1 MRTFLIITK
10 YQLSNILKSKWIIFI
25 MLFSMVLSLTLSNVL
40 DNFEK
45 FIISIN
51 SIFLIITPLISALFS
66 GIYYY
71 DNLKFYELLIGNFT
85 NRKVIITSV
94 VFTVTFSISISLLL
108 PILIISIIYF
118 GFNNYLLKFILLHF
132 FLISYFS
139 LISFIVV
146 ILNNDRL
153 KGISISIIIY
163 LFFSIFY
170 DALILFILVFFS
182 DYPIENLILYISSIN
197 PILTIRIYFLKSFGF
212 MENIG
217 YIYNLISNFFIISTI
232 LQIFICLVIFI
243 LIIFYFET
251 KEFY

>member
-25 MLFSMVLSLTLSNVL
+25 MLFSIVLSLTLSNVL

-51 SIFLIITPLISALFS
+51 SIFLIINPLISALFS

-85 NRKVIITSV
+85 SRKVIITSV
-94 VFTVTFSISISLLL
+94 VSTVTISISISLLL

-118 GFNNYLLKFILLHF
+118 GFNNYLLKFTSFHF
-132 FLISYFS
+132 FLILYFS

-146 ILNNDRL
+146 ILNNDKL
-153 KGISISIIIY
+153 KGLSISMIIY

-217 YIYNLISNFFIISTI
+217 YIYKLISNFLIISTI
-232 LQIFICLVIFI
+232 LQIFICLLIFI

-251 KEFY
+251 KEF